1 MKTRE
6 QVWNSLDMT
15 GADDSDD
22 DDDYD
27 EIGLILSCST
37 FLGLKAMSNVYSKLY
52 DELED
57 EFK

>member
-15 GADDSDD
+15 GADENDD
-22 DDDYD
+22 DDD